1 MRTVGS
7 YEAKTHLPRL
17 LDEVASSGEPV
28 TITKNGKPVARL
40 VPAEDPEER
49 RRKFDEAWEQWIRI
63 RDEQHISLGPDL
75 TLEELLA
82 EGRRHPIDDWA
93 EAMFDR
99 MDERDRLTN
108 QRD

>member
-40 VPAEDPEER
+40 VPADDLEER
-49 RRKFDEAWEQWIRI
+49 RRIADEAWERWKRVRDAHHITLGPGMTVMDLIEESRRE
-63 RDEQHISLGPDL
+63 RDERI
-75 TLEELLA
+75 E
-82 EGRRHPIDDWA
+82 RF
-93 EAMFDR
+93 FDG
-99 MDERDRLTN
+99 MDERDRLKKL
-108 QRD
+108 DD

>member
-17 LDEVASSGEPV
+17 LDEVATTRETI

-40 VPAEDPEER
+40 VPAEDIEER
-49 RRKFDEAWEQWIRI
+49 RQKADEAWERWKRI
-63 RDEQHISLGPDL
+63 RDEHNITLGPNL
-75 TLEELLA
+75 TLRELLA

-93 EAMFDR
+93 ERAFDR
-99 MDERDRLTN
+99 MDEKGRLKEQN
-108 QRD
+108 D